1 MKPLRVI
8 HLLDDVAPGGV
19 MQALAIYDHPGLTDL
34 QTSRVVQVMPDRPWA
49 PRLEADVILTHF
61 PPRWRALPFLAVLR
75 ARNPQARLIHVEHS
89 YTGAWEAHCVPHR
102 RRFRTMLRQAY
113 RLFDDVVAVSHGQRE
128 WLEQAVGI
136 SRHRLR
142 VISPWSDVP
151 DLATIAPSDGACRRP
166 LVVGAYGRFAE
177 QKGFDRLI
185 EAFRELDPQR
195 YTLRLGGFGPQEA
208 ALRAAAADL
217 PHVCFVGAVS
227 DRAAFLAQCDVIAV
241 PSRWEAFGLVATEAR
256 QAARALLVA
265 NVDGLPEQLG
275 EAGVRVDFSSPYG
288 LRDSL
293 AALDEGSLTELGRKA
308 RASVVGLTEARLEAW
323 RHLLS
328 GDAR

>member
-1 MKPLRVI
+1 MTPIRVV

-19 MQALAIYDHPGLTDL
+19 TQALAIYDHPGLADL
-34 QTSRVVQVMPDRPWA
+34 VTSRVVQVVPDRPRV

-61 PPRWRALPFLAVLR
+61 PPRWRALPFLAALR
-75 ARNPQARLIHVEHS
+75 ARYPRARLIHVEHS

-102 RRFRTMLRQAY
+102 RRFRTMLRLAY
-113 RLFDDVVAVSHGQRE
+113 RLFDDVVAVSHGQRA

-136 SRHRLR
+136 PGRRLS

-151 DLATIAPSDGACRRP
+151 DLAAIAPPDEAHRRP

-185 EAFRELDPQR
+185 EAFRGLDPEH
-195 YTLRLGGFGPQEA
+195 YTLLLGGFGPQEA
-208 ALRAAAADL
+208 ALKAAAAGL
-217 PHVCFVGAVS
+217 PHVRFVGPVS
-227 DRAAFLAQCDVIAV
+227 DRAAFLARCDVIAV

-265 NVDGLPEQLG
+265 DVDGLPEQLG
-275 EAGVRVDFSSPYG
+275 EAGLRVDFASPSG
-288 LRDSL
+288 LQDSL
-293 AALDEGSLTELGRKA
+293 AALGERSLAELGRRA
-308 RASVVGLTEARLEAW
+308 RASVAGLTEARLDAW
-323 RHLLS
+323 RRLLS
-328 GDAR
+328 ADA